1 MTTGG
6 SVTPADRSRV
16 LKQQP
21 LTLWL
26 TGYSASGKSTL
37 AYHLERHLIN
47 IGHAAFTLDGDQV
60 RSRLNRDLDFSEA
73 SRNENIRR
81 AAEVARMMNDAGLI
95 VVSSFI
101 SPYRSD
107 RELAREAIG
116 SHRFAEIH
124 INTPISEC
132 EKRDPKGLYR
142 RARAGELA
150 AFTGVSAPYE
160 SPENPALMLDTSQLT
175 LSDCLDRMMQLV
187 SLYQSPPHHPT
198 RQPEELLARIP
209 PTPSSPAKHEGKQ

>member
-6 SVTPADRSRV
+6 SVTPAERSRV

-47 IGHAAFTLDGDQV
+47 IGHAAFTLDGDQI
-60 RSRLNRDLDFSEA
+60 RSRLNRDLGFSEA
-73 SRNENIRR
+73 DRNENIRR
-81 AAEVARMMNDAGLI
+81 AAEIARMMNDAGLI

-107 RELAREAIG
+107 RELARETIG

-124 INTPISEC
+124 VCTPLSEC

-142 RARAGELA
+142 RARAGELT

-160 SPENPALMLDTSQLT
+160 SPENPALMLDTAQLS
-175 LSDCLDRMMQLV
+175 LHECVERLMRLV
-187 SLYQSPPHHPT
+187 SLYQSPPHLVSA
-198 RQPEELLARIP
+198 QPEELPVRVS
-209 PTPSSPAKHEGKQ
+209 PTPSLVKRDGTQ